1 MIKKAKDIVNMSS
14 LVGQNAVKYGT
25 MKKVLITLA
34 IFLFSMVLPGWV
46 SADNL
51 ATNSGEMATVSAEV
65 VKEKNVDLTVPSE
78 KGDRLTNLMKEQ
90 KVAGWWGT
98 NLLKLAM
105 RKAVGEGVSPNTLVL
120 LFLFP
125 LVAALVAFSRQVV
138 GLSGFGMIT
147 PALLSVAF
155 LSTGGLVGL
164 VLLFFILG
172 VATLGRMITKKI
184 KVPYLPKLAILIWL
198 VSMAVLILMLMS
210 PAIGL
215 ERLMSVGIFPI
226 MLFVLL
232 AETFI
237 EAQITRS
244 FSTSMSMTL
253 ETIVLALI
261 AYKVMS
267 SPLVQTQ
274 VLLHPEISVIGIL
287 VLDIL
292 IGNYKGLRLMEI
304 WRFRK
309 LLS

>member
-1 MIKKAKDIVNMSS
+1 
-14 LVGQNAVKYGT
+14 
-25 MKKVLITLA
+25 MKKILITLA
-34 IFLFSMVLPGWV
+34 IFLFLLAVPG
-46 SADNL
+46 AAL
-51 ATNSGEMATVSAEV
+51 AEEVATVSGETATVSAELI
-65 VKEKNVDLTVPSE
+65 KEKSVDLTVPSE

-90 KVAGWWGT
+90 KVTGWWGT

-105 RKAVGEGVSPNTLVL
+105 RQAVDEGVSPNTLVL

-138 GLSGFGMIT
+138 GVSGFGMIT

-172 VATLGRMITKKI
+172 VATLGRMVTKRI
-184 KVPYLPKLAILIWL
+184 KVPYLPKLAILIWM
-198 VSMAVLILMLMS
+198 VSMAVLVLMLMS
-210 PAIGL
+210 PSIGL

-244 FSTSMSMTL
+244 FSTSMWMTL
-253 ETIVLALI
+253 ETIILALI

-267 SPLVQTQ
+267 SPLVQTI
-274 VLLHPEISVIGIL
+274 VLLHPEISVITIL
-287 VLDIL
+287 ILDIL